1 MEQTNEDLTPTIK
14 CENEAIEMDIE
25 GSIINV
31 ELKPQLS
38 QIQKPNETKCK
49 SRQNL

>member
-38 QIQKPNETKCK
+38 QIQRALLRTCFVIEF
-49 SRQNL
+49 